1 MHVAPPTHG
10 YDAHSFGLMRQVL
23 PAQPFAHVHEYCTAH
38 AAAEH
43 LPSTHVAPFEH
54 GFDAHSLMGAHFLPP
69 LLVS

>member
-1 MHVAPPTHG
+1 
-10 YDAHSFGLMRQVL
+10 MRQVL

-54 GFDAHSLMGAHFLPP
+54 GFDAHSLMGAHCLPP